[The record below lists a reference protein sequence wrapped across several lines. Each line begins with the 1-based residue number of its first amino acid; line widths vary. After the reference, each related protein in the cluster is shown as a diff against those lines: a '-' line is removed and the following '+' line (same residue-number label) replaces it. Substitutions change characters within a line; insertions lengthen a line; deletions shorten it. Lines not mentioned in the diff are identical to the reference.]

1 MPNLSQVIKAE
12 ISRISRKEIKA
23 ATNPIRSS
31 TVSLKKT
38 AADLKRKVA
47 ALESDTRRLVTF
59 FNSLQ
64 AEKQS
69 QAVQTTDNKARITAK
84 GIRKLRS
91 KLGLSQEAFAKLLGV
106 SSQAVYIMEHKEGR
120 LSLRSAT
127 LSHLLSIRGIGK
139 REAKAKLAEEKPE
152 DKKPAKRKRRK
163 SK

>member
-12 ISRISRKEIKA
+12 ISRISRREIKA

-47 ALESDTRRLVTF
+47 ALESDVKRLLTF
-59 FNSLQ
+59 FNAQQ
-64 AEKQS
+64 AQQQS
-69 QAVQTTDNKARITAK
+69 QAVQTNDNKTRVTAK
-84 GIRKLRS
+84 GVRTLRS

-120 LSLRSAT
+120 LNLRSAT
-127 LSHLLSIRGIGK
+127 LSHLLAIRGIGK
-139 REAKAKLAEEKPE
+139 REAKAKLAEKKPE
-152 DKKPAKRKRRK
+152 VKKQAKRKRRK